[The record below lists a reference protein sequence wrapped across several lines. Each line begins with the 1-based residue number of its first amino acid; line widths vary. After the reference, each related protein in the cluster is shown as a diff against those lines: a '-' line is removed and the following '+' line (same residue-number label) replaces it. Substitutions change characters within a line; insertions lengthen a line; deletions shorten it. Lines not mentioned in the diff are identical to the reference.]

1 MLHGSDLLV
10 FLSPSLRGEQL
21 EGMGHVLLLFLLLLL
36 LLCFF
41 MSSVLVQS
49 LAHDIYP
56 LSVY

>member
-21 EGMGHVLLLFLLLLL
+21 EGMGHVLLLFLFLLLLL

-41 MSSVLVQS
+41 MSLVLS
-49 LAHDIYP
+49 SELGT
-56 LSVY
+56 